1 MVAGL
6 LAAFASR
13 RRSSERMR
21 VAQELAVLLAPTLR
35 ASIARGS
42 LPVDR
47 AEARGYVTAL
57 STPIVRKQVNRYFE
71 LSASDDIAARN
82 MLHHEIGERLVRLVL
97 DEALRSQRAKVQTRI
112 AA

>member
-13 RRSSERMR
+13 RRSSERLR

-47 AEARGYVTAL
+47 AEARGYVKAL
-57 STPIVRKQVNRYFE
+57 STPIVRKQVSRYFE
-71 LSASDDIAARN
+71 LSASDNTAARAT
-82 MLHHEIGERLVRLVL
+82 LHQEISERLVRLVL
-97 DEALRSQRAKVQTRI
+97 DEALRSRRTKVQTRK